1 MSKGVK
7 DKKLFF
13 IVNPVSGGGTAAAFW
28 DASLPLLDAAGY
40 TYSWEYTRPG
50 EICGQIRRAV
60 LEENAEVVIAVGGDG
75 TLYDTINALVCDD
88 KLIRSD
94 IILAAYPTG
103 SACDFSRSIYPGGK
117 CSLHKLIENSSPRLI
132 DIGRCRFDQGDCRYF
147 INSFDIGA
155 GADTCEAVNNNSGK
169 VKRFWRNGRI
179 AFKLTALKILMNF
192 NYTVTEI
199 ELDDEKFSG
208 EYIIMGC
215 GNGAYIGGGM
225 MLFPQA
231 SLTDGKLDLL
241 LIPRKT
247 RLQILKL
254 FTKVYDGTILDIDGV
269 VYRQTGRARFAS
281 ARPVAAE
288 LDGEIPGC
296 APLEVSV
303 LGGLLPL
310 LLPEE

>member
-1 MSKGVK
+1 
-7 DKKLFF
+7 
-13 IVNPVSGGGTAAAFW
+13 
-28 DASLPLLDAAGY
+28 
-40 TYSWEYTRPG
+40 
-50 EICGQIRRAV
+50 
-60 LEENAEVVIAVGGDG
+60 
-75 TLYDTINALVCDD
+75 
-88 KLIRSD
+88 
-94 IILAAYPTG
+94 
-103 SACDFSRSIYPGGK
+103 
-117 CSLHKLIENSSPRLI
+117 
-132 DIGRCRFDQGDCRYF
+132 
-147 INSFDIGA
+147 
-155 GADTCEAVNNNSGK
+155 
-169 VKRFWRNGRI
+169 
-179 AFKLTALKILMNF
+179 MNF